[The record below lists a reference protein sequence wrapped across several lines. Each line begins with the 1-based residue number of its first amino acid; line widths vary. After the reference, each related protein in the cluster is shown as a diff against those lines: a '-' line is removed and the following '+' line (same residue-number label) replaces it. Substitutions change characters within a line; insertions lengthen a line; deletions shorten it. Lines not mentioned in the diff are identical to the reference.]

1 MEECRIDMADIELVR
16 GEFGDAYVFTIFD
29 KNNLDDNGAPQLIS
43 FSDLGITEATFSLST
58 ETDLT
63 NPSIDARDLTIE
75 SDSSVSWFILGSDI
89 PATGN
94 NFWAIINM
102 GDGSS
107 VLRKTN
113 LLTVKV
119 QEEIG

>member
-1 MEECRIDMADIELVR
+1 MADIELVR

-29 KNNLDDNGAPQLIS
+29 KNNLDENGAPNLIS

-63 NPSIDARDLTIE
+63 NPSIDERTMTIE
-75 SDSSVSWFILGSDI
+75 SDSTVSWFILGSDI
-89 PATGN
+89 PASGN

-119 QEEIG
+119 QEDIG